1 MREVCV
7 IVVFAGALLVA
18 NMPTNESDAVATA
31 TLAIRKFG
39 RFTIFRDFITESEVL
54 LMYSISQLL
63 ICSLGFWEFYWRQ
76 GSFSAFELVLYCV
89 WEMTDFGLVMEAM
102 VFHTTQCGFSRV
114 RLWNLNALS
123 GLCGFA
129 RDFLQKR

>member
-1 MREVCV
+1 
-7 IVVFAGALLVA
+7 
-18 NMPTNESDAVATA
+18 
-31 TLAIRKFG
+31 
-39 RFTIFRDFITESEVL
+39 
-54 LMYSISQLL
+54 
-63 ICSLGFWEFYWRQ
+63 
-76 GSFSAFELVLYCV
+76 
-89 WEMTDFGLVMEAM
+89 MEAM